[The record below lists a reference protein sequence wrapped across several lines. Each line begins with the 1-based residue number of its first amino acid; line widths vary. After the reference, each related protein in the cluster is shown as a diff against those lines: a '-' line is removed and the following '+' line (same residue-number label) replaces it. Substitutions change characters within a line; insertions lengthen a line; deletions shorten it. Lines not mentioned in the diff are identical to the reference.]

1 MCPAPQLSP
10 TFPPCPDP
18 QRFSTFPPGPAPQLS
33 PACSLVF
40 LSSPL
45 LSPGL
50 YSFVHYS
57 PAFFTE
63 RLKQKSQHT
72 AANSMISTAFF
83 CAFRFPSRGQVYRLR
98 RLPPTPAAWNPVEG
112 VKKRLVGV
120 LGAVGGA
127 LGRSWRGLGGILGA
141 LGGSWEGLG
150 VLLGRSWGI
159 LGGLGEV

>member
-33 PACSLVF
+33 PACSLIF
-40 LSSPL
+40 LSSHL
-45 LSPGL
+45 LSPGV

-63 RLKQKSQHT
+63 RLKQKSLHT

-83 CAFRFPSRGQVYRLR
+83 CAFRFPSRGQVYRQ
-98 RLPPTPAAWNPVEG
+98 
-112 VKKRLVGV
+112 
-120 LGAVGGA
+120 GGA
-127 LGRSWRGLGGILGA
+127 QLSPFFAFFRFFFCFLFFLSLLSYFYWFLDRF
-141 LGGSWEGLG
+141 WEPKWVKNQSKINAKFDQFFDWFLD
-150 VLLGRSWGI
+150 RFFD
-159 LGGLGEV
+159 